1 MKTLLKSILVL
12 VTLASSLA
20 VAPLAT
26 AGDDARA
33 KLEADFSKHTGGVP
47 AQ

>member
-26 AGDDARA
+26 AGGDARA
-33 KLEADFSKHTGGVP
+33 EADAYFARHTGGVP